1 MYAPK
6 NLSILE
12 GMDVYLI
19 DQILKGRYIP
29 GQRIL
34 DAGVGGGRNLNWF
47 VQTGFDIHACDIDA
61 EHQMLLAERYPNTQ
75 IPWST
80 CDVARLDYSDHYFE
94 HTICNAVLHFA
105 QDHEHHAKMLT
116 ELYRVTKL
124 MGTMFIRSC
133 SNIGLPTYI
142 DLGHGHYRLP
152 DESERYLLTA
162 EIIEEFRTQYGLEFL
177 EPIRSVNVSNQRVM
191 TTLMLLKLP

>member
-6 NLSILE
+6 NLSMLE
-12 GMDVYLI
+12 GMDLYLI

-29 GQRIL
+29 GQRLL

-47 VQTGFDIHACDIDA
+47 VNTGFEIHACDIDA
-61 EHQMLLAERYPNTQ
+61 VRQSLLAERYPNKGIQ
-75 IPWST
+75 WST
-80 CDVARLDYSDHYFE
+80 CDLARLEYPDNYVDHTF
-94 HTICNAVLHFA
+94 CNAVLHFA
-105 QDHEHHAKMLT
+105 RNYEHHAKMLS
-116 ELYRVTKL
+116 ELYRVTKP

-162 EIIEEFRTQYGLEFL
+162 EIIEEFRTQHGLEYL